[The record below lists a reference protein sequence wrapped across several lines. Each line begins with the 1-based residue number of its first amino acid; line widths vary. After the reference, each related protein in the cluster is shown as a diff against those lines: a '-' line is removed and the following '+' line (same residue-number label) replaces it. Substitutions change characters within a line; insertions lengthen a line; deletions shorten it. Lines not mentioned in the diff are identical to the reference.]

1 MKYFVKINFFKTV
14 DEFEGTWT
22 NADYIE
28 LLKKFGFAA
37 AEKEPVNALKEMLF
51 MAITDFEPKE
61 AAAIM
66 LDYKLSD
73 VLTPGQIYNL
83 SLEMTR
89 EKVSE
94 KYADIYIH
102 KTLFNINELLYK
114 AYNGKFPAAKATVV
128 EFEMKPEHTEET
140 EITGEL
146 VLKAFSAGLSDSNLI
161 NRLFKEQ
168 LEGLSA
174 FPEAEGIVWDML
186 DKGNNQYIMTTS
198 ERWIGDEDFESR
210 EFEGLATPFI
220 QNTEEE

>member
-1 MKYFVKINFFKTV
+1 MKYFVKINSVKTV
-14 DEFEGTWT
+14 DEFEGAWT

-28 LLKKFGFAA
+28 LLKRFDFAD
-37 AEKEPVNALKEMLF
+37 AEKEPVSELKEMLF

-73 VLTPGQIYNL
+73 VLTAGQIYNL

-114 AYNGKFPAAKATVV
+114 AYNGKFPAARATVV
-128 EFEMKPEHTEET
+128 EFEMKAEQPEET
-140 EITGEL
+140 EMSREL
-146 VLKAFSAGLSDSNLI
+146 VLKVFSVGLSDNNLI

-168 LEGLSA
+168 VEGLSA
-174 FPEAEGIVWDML
+174 FPEAEGIIWDL
-186 DKGNNQYIMTTS
+186 QDKGNDQYLMATS
-198 ERWIGDEDFESR
+198 ERWLGEDDFTSL
-210 EFEGLATPFI
+210 EFEGIASPFAG
-220 QNTEEE
+220 TSVEE

>member
-1 MKYFVKINFFKTV
+1 MKYFVKINAVKTV
-14 DEFEGTWT
+14 DEFEDIWT
-22 NADYIE
+22 DADYIE
-28 LLKKFGFAA
+28 LLKRFDFAD
-37 AEKEPVNALKEMLF
+37 AEKEPVSALKEMLF

-73 VLTPGQIYNL
+73 VLTAGQIYNL

-89 EKVSE
+89 ENVSE

-114 AYNGKFPAAKATVV
+114 AYNGKFPSAKATVV
-128 EFEMKPEHTEET
+128 EFEMKAEQPEET
-140 EITGEL
+140 VISREL
-146 VLKAFSAGLSDSNLI
+146 VLKVFSAGLSDSNLI

-174 FPEAEGIVWDML
+174 FPEAEGIVWDL
-186 DKGNNQYIMTTS
+186 QDRGNDLYMMTTS
-198 ERWIGDEDFESR
+198 DRWLSVDDFESR
-210 EFEGLATPFI
+210 EFEGLATIFVE
-220 QNTEEE
+220 NTEEE